1 MSYYTQPFAPD
12 YGKGL
17 TVVPGVASAVQAFPN
32 NASAVELTNLSSTIR
47 CSIRFG
53 ETSALTADL
62 SADYTLLPGMK
73 CVVTKQRGYQFF
85 AYIGSGAAGSLHVI
99 PGEGL

>member
-17 TVVPGVASAVQAFPN
+17 TVVPGVASAVQALPN
-32 NASAVELTNLSSTIR
+32 NSSAVELTNLSSTIR

-73 CVVTKQRGYQFF
+73 CVITKQRGYQFF
-85 AYIGSGAAGSLHVI
+85 AHIGSGAGGSLHVI